1 MSFTTRPEIVSTRAV
16 VSTTHWLASA
26 SALTILRNGGNA
38 FDAAV
43 SAGFVL
49 QIVEPHMNGPGGE
62 VSIVLYSAAEN
73 RVLVIAGQG
82 SAPAAA
88 TIDAFVNLG
97 ITLIPGSGVLPA
109 VVPGAFDAW
118 MLLLRDH
125 GRLPLRDVLSPAL
138 QYARV
143 GIPISQPIH
152 QVIDAAHRL
161 FVSEWPTSGAVYLAG
176 GNTPTVGARFR
187 NLALAETYERILKE
201 AESKGPDRIAE
212 IDEARRCWYE
222 GFVAEAIDTFY
233 RTETLADATGAHHRG
248 LLTGDDMT
256 HWRASQE
263 EAVTFDYHGF
273 EVCKCGPWTQGPV
286 FLQQLA
292 LLKHFDLGAMD
303 WNGAEVVHTILECA
317 KLAFADR
324 ETFYG
329 DPKFVDVPLETLL
342 SEEYNRQR
350 AQLVT
355 DQCLSRIPA
364 GVDRRIWGRTRL
376 RRSGQAGTR
385 ARFAVRPSSRSRA
398 DQHRRVR
405 VPGMPARRRK
415 RRHMPCGHRR

>member
-62 VSIVLYSAAEN
+62 VSIVLYSAAEK

-201 AESKGPDRIAE
+201 AESKGPDRIAQ
-212 IDEARRCWYE
+212 IDEARRCWYK

-256 HWRASQE
+256 HWRA
-263 EAVTFDYHGF
+263 VTG
-273 EVCKCGPWTQGPV
+273 G
-286 FLQQLA
+286 
-292 LLKHFDLGAMD
+292 
-303 WNGAEVVHTILECA
+303 
-317 KLAFADR
+317 
-324 ETFYG
+324 
-329 DPKFVDVPLETLL
+329 
-342 SEEYNRQR
+342 
-350 AQLVT
+350 
-355 DQCLSRIPA
+355 
-364 GVDRRIWGRTRL
+364 
-376 RRSGQAGTR
+376 SGH
-385 ARFAVRPSSRSRA
+385 V
-398 DQHRRVR
+398 
-405 VPGMPARRRK
+405 
-415 RRHMPCGHRR
+415 